1 MSNMNLVYVLALHEF
16 SVAQWI
22 ERPTGVWEV
31 IGLNPVGDSDFF
43 SLSHTRDMLI
53 ILSSQCKMYNG

>member
-16 SVAQWI
+16 SVTQWI
-22 ERPTGVWEV
+22 QRPPGVWEV

-43 SLSHTRDMLI
+43 SLFHAHDMLI
-53 ILSSQCKMYNG
+53 ILSSQCKMYNV

>member
-1 MSNMNLVYVLALHEF
+1 MNLVYIWPHSPGVLHS
-16 SVAQWI
+16 SVV
-22 ERPTGVWEV
+22 ERPPSVWEV
-31 IGLNPVGDSDFF
+31 IGLNPVGGSDFF